1 MRDSLRV
8 LAFAAALGAVCAA
21 LLAGANHF
29 LRPLQEA
36 NEQALKWRTVL
47 QVLGV
52 PHGAEASASAVLA
65 LAKEKVRQRQVG
77 PLVVYEYA
85 AAGPGGP
92 RRAFQ
97 FSGPGLWGPVE
108 GLLCLAADLKTI
120 YAVSFYKHEETPG
133 LGGEIGS
140 ADFCERF
147 VDKRTFGADG
157 AAGIRVVRAGGQGGA
172 NEVDGITG
180 ATMTSEKVQAMIN
193 AVIGRIEAHR
203 AEILRGGSEDA
214 DGA

>member
-8 LAFAAALGAVCAA
+8 PAFAAALGAVCAA

-47 QVLGV
+47 QVLDV
-52 PHGAEASASAVLA
+52 PHDAKAPASAVLA
-65 LAKEKVRQRQVG
+65 LAEQQVRKRQVG

-85 AAGPGGP
+85 PAGAGGP

-120 YAVSFYKHEETPG
+120 HAVSFYRHEETPG

-140 ADFCERF
+140 PDFCGRF
-147 VDKRTFGADG
+147 VGKRTFGRG
-157 AAGIRVVRAGGQGGA
+157 GGLGIRVVRGGGRLGA

-203 AEILRGGSEDA
+203 ARILRGGSEDG